1 MNYIKVHRF
10 TQPTVNEVVR
20 SFSDDVTVTER
31 HFSIYFHRNCNQMHF
46 QVKELEEQLTK
57 TELCLKGVAEA
68 SSRAQ
73 AEEREGLE
81 REVRKRDK
89 ALEILR

>member
-1 MNYIKVHRF
+1 
-10 TQPTVNEVVR
+10 
-20 SFSDDVTVTER
+20 
-31 HFSIYFHRNCNQMHF
+31 MHF
-46 QVKELEEQLTK
+46 QVKELEDQLTK
-57 TELCLKGVAEA
+57 TEFCLKGVAEA